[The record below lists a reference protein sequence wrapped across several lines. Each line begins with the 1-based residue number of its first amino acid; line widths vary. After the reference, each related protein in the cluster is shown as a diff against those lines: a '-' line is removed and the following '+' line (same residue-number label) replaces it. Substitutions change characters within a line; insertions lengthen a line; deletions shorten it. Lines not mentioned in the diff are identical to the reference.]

1 MLSFIYTIFILHIR
15 LIFLLELL
23 DSLTE
28 AELDNFELINGIS
41 RERIA
46 KQTSKSVDDVNQL
59 VFFYKQTR
67 ILSTWLKLK

>member
-1 MLSFIYTIFILHIR
+1 MIHVKIYFI
-15 LIFLLELL
+15 ELL

-59 VFFYKQTR
+59 IFFYKQTR
-67 ILSTWLKLK
+67 ILSTWLKVK

>member
-59 VFFYKQTR
+59 VFFYKPTR